1 MLPYRI
7 LSVANR
13 IMLVVSII
21 SGTVLPTTLTQ
32 AYKTTP
38 RALSREEGTQEE
50 SQQFLHSLSEDRGD
64 GFQSV
69 PPSFPPQD
77 FDDQDNLIVDE
88 PPEPVIFE
96 LSAEPV
102 KEFYRNGEV
111 NQTYSYQSGAWLR
124 ICQLFLPKY
133 RPGKNTFLNEV

>member
-13 IMLVVSII
+13 IMLAVSII

-38 RALSREEGTQEE
+38 RALSREEGIQDE
-50 SQQFLHSLSEDRGD
+50 SQLFLHSLSEDRGD
-64 GFQSV
+64 GSQSV

-88 PPEPVIFE
+88 PPGPVIFE

-102 KEFYRNGEV
+102 KDFLQEWRGQPNVFIPIGSMV
-111 NQTYSYQSGAWLR
+111 TYMPVVPTQVPTR
-124 ICQLFLPKY
+124 KKY
-133 RPGKNTFLNEV
+133 IPE